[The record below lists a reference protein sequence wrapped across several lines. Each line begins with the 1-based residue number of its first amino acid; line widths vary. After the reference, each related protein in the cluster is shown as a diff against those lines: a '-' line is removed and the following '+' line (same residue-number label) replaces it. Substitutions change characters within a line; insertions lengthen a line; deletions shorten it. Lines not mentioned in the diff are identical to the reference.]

1 MRNIYPYFRLLALCL
16 GLAIS
21 QPAICAVVGPNY
33 VFGTVTALTNIQS
46 GVMIQ
51 IEGGQVSQNC
61 INSAGWMIIDAAN
74 QHTISAVLSSWFTG
88 RRYLYIYTSATSN
101 TYCAIN
107 QVQLGG

>member
-1 MRNIYPYFRLLALCL
+1 MRNIYSYFRLLAVWL

-21 QPAICAVVGPNY
+21 PPAICAVVGPNY
-33 VFGTVTALTNIQS
+33 VFGTVTALTSIQS

-51 IEGGQVSQNC
+51 IEGGQVSGNC
-61 INSAGWMIIDAAN
+61 TNSVGWMIIDAAN

-88 RRYLYIYTSATSN
+88 RRYLYVYTAATNGSF
-101 TYCAIN
+101 CAIN